1 MVNRWS
7 TCFFVGVLLILFAS
21 SASGVEHL
29 AFRTILSNDEV
40 IAVGNEAGQNNW
52 YSNSFG
58 LDNVISSL
66 PALLLFEVNEVND
79 KYNFVTINA
88 DGQERNQINSGNY
101 RSASASRNF
110 VGSILPHP
118 QSDGWSL
125 VVLRVPENLLR
136 NKNNVLGIHSR
147 TDSGNPSG
155 NTDDFKVT
163 RAFLLYFSSSP

>member
-1 MVNRWS
+1 MVNRWA
-7 TCFFVGVLLILFAS
+7 TCFFVVVLLLLFTS
-21 SASGVEHL
+21 SANGASL
-29 AFRTILSNDEV
+29 TFRTILSNNQV

-52 YSNSFG
+52 YSNSFH
-58 LDNVISSL
+58 LDNVVSSL
-66 PALLLFEVNEVND
+66 PALLLFEVNEVNE

-88 DGQERNQINSGNY
+88 DGRERTQINNGNY

-136 NKNNVLGIHSR
+136 NNNNVLGIHSR
-147 TDSGNPSG
+147 TDSGDPTG